1 MKKYLIYGFALL
13 GFATFIF
20 LACSVAEPEPVEPP
34 QDTQVDVTLQNDYGK
49 YQISSPLYNVFHV
62 LDTETGVVKTY
73 YADNSGWT
81 DGIEPYELLYTT
93 QTN

>member
-34 QDTQVDVTLQNDYGK
+34 QDTQVDVTLQNNYGK
-49 YQISSPLYNVFHV
+49 YQVATFENDFLVV
-62 LDTETGVVKTY
+62 LNTETGVMKSYNPTLDGWVE
-73 YADNSGWT
+73 NSNLPSIT
-81 DGIEPYELLYTT
+81 FTH
-93 QTN
+93 

>member
-34 QDTQVDVTLQNDYGK
+34 QDTQVDVTLQNNYGK
-49 YQISSPLYNVFHV
+49 YQIAGTSTGRIVV
-62 LDTETGVVKTY
+62 LNTETGVMKTY
-73 YADNSGWT
+73 YGSNGWT
-81 DGIEPYELLYTT
+81 EDGNLPSITFT
-93 QTN
+93 H

>member
-34 QDTQVDVTLQNDYGK
+34 QDTQVDVTLQNNYGK
-49 YQISSPLYNVFHV
+49 YQIEHFSGNYILV
-62 LDTETGVVKTY
+62 LNTETGEMRTY
-73 YADNSGWT
+73 N
-81 DGIEPYELLYTT
+81 
-93 QTN
+93 TNGSVWEESNIIPVTFTH

>member
-34 QDTQVDVTLQNDYGK
+34 QDTQVDVTLQNNYGK
-49 YQISSPLYNVFHV
+49 YQIEHFSGNYILV
-62 LDTETGVVKTY
+62 LNTETGEMRTY
-73 YADNSGWT
+73 VRT
-81 DGIEPYELLYTT
+81 DGVWVEHSTPPVTFT
-93 QTN
+93 H